1 MEFLSKMIYY
11 RILVANNSKI
21 KYDVDQLRFFIRDNK
36 KVKRTAS
43 QEIEITP
50 IYILNNVATIDGESE
65 NTFVFAVPKFTIPEK
80 KYLSIQ
86 LMEKNG
92 GRHLEL
98 HVKNKKLVKVTVLPQ
113 L

>member
-1 MEFLSKMIYY
+1 
-11 RILVANNSKI
+11 KI
-21 KYDVDQLRFFIRDNK
+21 KYDIDQFRFFIRDSK

-50 IYILNNVATIDGESE
+50 LHILNNYETIDEESE

-80 KYLSIQ
+80 KYLAIQ

-92 GRHLEL
+92 GRHLTIQ
-98 HVKNKKLVKVTVLPQ
+98 VKNKKLIQVTVLPK